1 VVSWSAE
8 SWSLISFSAP
18 CRQRRAKCAVPFRNG
33 PACSSP
39 SAPTWGTRCTALSDL
54 TPHHESVI
62 RLRCL
67 VPIRPWAESFEW
79 PPEIHN
85 SRRVRSP
92 SNGLPGRRG
101 TVQFC
106 VATPQS
112 PSLVPVTV
120 HADVRNILLESGFI
134 AILNRHRATDWVWH
148 RLAHVHVQHHAL
160 DCHAV
165 QVTKRALCL
174 PKLTDTPS
182 NPFIPVLGPWYS
194 MTLLHHAL
202 AHSDCNTVIRVPLTF
217 QAPPIHLVC
226 FRNDSNQHHDYQRM
240 RALRC
245 TCRGAEQNVL
255 DPIMT

>member
-1 VVSWSAE
+1 MAARDPQQSQGTLAQQRSPWSA
-8 SWSLISFSAP
+8 WHSAIL
-18 CRQRRAKCAVPFRNG
+18 RGHATV
-33 PACSSP
+33 
-39 SAPTWGTRCTALSDL
+39 AL
-54 TPHHESVI
+54 
-62 RLRCL
+62 
-67 VPIRPWAESFEW
+67 F
-79 PPEIHN
+79 
-85 SRRVRSP
+85 
-92 SNGLPGRRG
+92 G
-101 TVQFC
+101 
-106 VATPQS
+106 
-112 PSLVPVTV
+112 TV

-174 PKLTDTPS
+174 PELTDTPS